1 VSNNSRRKGK
11 ALGSVRAKLDR
22 AQRYSFEDA
31 LALLRQVP
39 PAKFDESLEVAV
51 NLAIDTRQSDQ
62 VVRGTVTLPH
72 GTGKVP
78 RVAVF
83 ATGEPA
89 REAREA
95 GADEVGAEDLVK
107 KIEEGWEEFDV
118 LVATPDLMR
127 IVGRLGRKLGPR
139 MPSKKA
145 GNITPDVGGAV
156 RELKAGRLE
165 FRADKAGVVHVPMG
179 KMSFDD
185 AKLRDNF
192 VTLITEI
199 SRSRPAGVKG
209 QYLKSVS
216 ISSTM
221 GPGLKLDL
229 HQVRELAA
237 QT

>member
-1 VSNNSRRKGK
+1 MSNNSRNKGK
-11 ALGSVRAKLDR
+11 ALAPVRAKLDR
-22 AQRYSFEDA
+22 ARRYSLEEA
-31 LALLRQVP
+31 LVLLRQVP
-39 PAKFDESLEVAV
+39 PAKFDESVEVAV

-83 ATGEPA
+83 ATGEAA

-107 KIEEGWEEFDV
+107 KIEDGWEEFDI
-118 LVATPDLMR
+118 LVATPELMR
-127 IVGRLGRKLGPR
+127 IVGRLGKKLGPR

-165 FRADKAGVVHVPMG
+165 FRADKAGVVHVSVG
-179 KMSFDD
+179 KMSFED
-185 AKLRDNF
+185 AQLRDNF
-192 VTLITEI
+192 VTLIAEI
-199 SRSRPAGVKG
+199 SRARPAGVKG
-209 QYLKSVS
+209 QFLKSVS
-216 ISSTM
+216 ICSTM
-221 GPGLKLDL
+221 GPGVKLDV

>member
-1 VSNNSRRKGK
+1 VSNNSRNKGK
-11 ALGSVRAKLDR
+11 ALAPVRAKLDR
-22 AQRYSFEDA
+22 ARRYSLEEA
-31 LALLRQVP
+31 LVLLRQVP
-39 PAKFDESLEVAV
+39 PAKFDESVEVAV

-83 ATGEPA
+83 ATGEAA

-107 KIEEGWEEFDV
+107 KIEDGWEEFDI
-118 LVATPDLMR
+118 LVATPELMR
-127 IVGRLGRKLGPR
+127 IVGRLGKKLGPR

-165 FRADKAGVVHVPMG
+165 FRADKAGVVHVSVG
-179 KMSFDD
+179 KMSFED
-185 AKLRDNF
+185 AQLRDNF
-192 VTLITEI
+192 VTLIAEI
-199 SRSRPAGVKG
+199 SRARPAGVKG
-209 QYLKSVS
+209 QFLKSVS
-216 ISSTM
+216 ICSTM
-221 GPGLKLDL
+221 GPGVKLDV